1 MENKEND
8 LVGKKITAV
17 PKEPVN
23 VGMDTEGHFAENIV
37 NAAINDTLN
46 LSELENFLSVAQN
59 RENVYR
65 LIDMMSQD
73 GTVASIIESYAEDA
87 TETNPDGNVMWV
99 ESEDAD
105 VVKYVTFLLS
115 TLQINENAYGW
126 VNSLIKYG
134 DLYLKL
140 FKESEYEESSIFD
153 NDAINKKSRLHE
165 DVILHIEDKSEHY
178 VNFVEKV
185 SNPAEMFELTSKGKT
200 QGYINAPYN
209 VFNTLNVNDYN
220 QTEYNFIQNYKV
232 AKGDI
237 NVFSATDYVH
247 GYLFD
252 DTGRTKE
259 TVDLFDNDDDYKTGN
274 NSHSYNVKRGKS
286 LLYDWF
292 KSWREM
298 TLLENAIILT
308 RLTKSSLIRV
318 IQVEVGDM
326 PKEMIAN
333 HLQGIKSMMEQ
344 KTSIDTGISSG
355 NYTNPGPVENNIY
368 VPTHGTIG
376 NLSVSNVGGE
386 YDPKQ
391 LTDLE
396 YFRDRFFSATGIPKS
411 YVGFTDDQ
419 TGFNGGT
426 SLTLISAKYAKR
438 IKRIQQA
445 FISMTRD
452 LINILLIDRG
462 LLSYVNNFT
471 LRMQAPVT
479 KEEIDRREAQTN
491 ALGMLRD
498 TMDVLGDIDR
508 KSTRLKIVKVLMQDI
523 TNSPDVIQYIQD
535 EIEYVEEQEKQQ
547 PQQPNPQG
555 GNESPSGPSG
565 RGPSGGNSPMADIGQ
580 ELGLGGEEP
589 QEQEP
594 TGEEGQVEIEQSQGG
609 EDYLPSFAELGVDY
623 NNQEV

>member
-8 LVGKKITAV
+8 LIGKKITAV

-99 ESEDAD
+99 ESENAD

-165 DVILHIEDKSEHY
+165 DVILHVEDKSEHY

-200 QGYINAPYN
+200 QGYISAPYN

-232 AKGDI
+232 TKGDI

-259 TVDLFDNDDDYKTGN
+259 TVDLFDTDDDYKTET
-274 NSHSYNVKRGKS
+274 NSHSYDVKRGKS

-344 KTSIDTGISSG
+344 KTSIDTGVTIG

-471 LRMQAPVT
+471 LRMQTPVT

-498 TMDVLGDIDR
+498 TMDVLGDIER
-508 KSTRLKIVKVLMQDI
+508 KSTRLKIIKTLMQDI
-523 TNSPDVIQYIQD
+523 TNSPEVIQYIQD
-535 EIEYVEEQEKQQ
+535 EIDYVEEQEKQQ
-547 PQQPNPQG
+547 PQQGNPQG
-555 GNESPSGPSG
+555 ENGGPSG
-565 RGPSGGNSPMADIGQ
+565 RGPSGGNSPISDIGQ
-580 ELGLGGEEP
+580 ELGLGGEET
-589 QEQEP
+589 QGQEP
-594 TGEEGQVEIEQSQGG
+594 TEEEGQTEIEQSQGG

>member
-259 TVDLFDNDDDYKTGN
+259 TVDLFDNDDDYKTGT
-274 NSHSYNVKRGKS
+274 NSHSYDVKRGKS

-396 YFRDRFFSATGIPKS
+396 YFRDRFFSSTGIPKS

>member
-165 DVILHIEDKSEHY
+165 DVILYIEDKSEHY

-259 TVDLFDNDDDYKTGN
+259 TVDLFDNDDDYKTGT
-274 NSHSYNVKRGKS
+274 NSHSYDVKRGKS

-396 YFRDRFFSATGIPKS
+396 YFRDRFFSSTGIPKS